1 MLVSLLAF
9 SIQAI
14 ASPQMAQAD
23 QLNGQFVTCLFGT
36 ARQARGR
43 SDSAERFAS
52 ELDTACLPEEMALR
66 SAMLRVL
73 SQRGLAKTAK
83 AKVDDVMHRSRQA
96 VVVAY
101 ARTSSQTQW
110 R

>member
-1 MLVSLLAF
+1 MLVSLLAL
-9 SIQAI
+9 SIQVVS
-14 ASPQMAQAD
+14 SPLMAQAD

-36 ARQARGR
+36 ARQARAR

-52 ELDTACLPEEMALR
+52 ELETACQSEEIALR

-73 SQRGLAKTAK
+73 SQRGLAKTAR

-101 ARTSSQTQW
+101 ERTSSQTQW